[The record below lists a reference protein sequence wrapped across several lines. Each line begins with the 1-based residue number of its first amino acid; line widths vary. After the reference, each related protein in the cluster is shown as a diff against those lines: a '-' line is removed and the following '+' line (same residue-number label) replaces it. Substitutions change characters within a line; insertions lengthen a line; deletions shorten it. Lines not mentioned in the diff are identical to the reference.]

1 MTIAFARDLRYDLKP
16 YMWDFFD
23 VIIDILDENGENVD
37 LLQSGFKTLA
47 VFFKLQWRNIIK
59 ELRRTFMYFFI

>member
-1 MTIAFARDLRYDLKP
+1 MTIAFARDLRDDLKP